1 MNKSELEQRF
11 LSLVDNYKQVIYKVC
26 FMYVSDDETINDLYQ
41 EVVLNLWRGFA
52 KFRNESKPS
61 TWVYRISMN
70 TCISRLRHNTKQP
83 ETVSLTMSMAD
94 LFPEESEREQL
105 QELYRLI
112 SRLGELERALILLWL
127 DDKSYEEIAEILSI
141 SISNVGVRIN
151 RVKAKLRDGICS
163 TSDSRRVRYIT
174 SVLCKRS
181 SRARTRRPTR
191 SFTKVRYSTSST
203 HYL

>member
-11 LSLVDNYKQVIYKVC
+11 LSLVDSNKQVIYKVC
-26 FMYVSDDETINDLYQ
+26 FMYATDDETISDLYQ
-41 EVVLNLWRGFA
+41 EVVLNLWTAFPR
-52 KFRNESKPS
+52 FRSESKPS

-105 QELYRLI
+105 QELYQLI
-112 SRLGELERALILLWL
+112 SQLGELERALILLWL

-141 SISNVGVRIN
+141 SVSNVGVRIN
-151 RVKAKLRDGICS
+151 RVKAKLREMS
-163 TSDSRRVRYIT
+163 N
-174 SVLCKRS
+174 
-181 SRARTRRPTR
+181 
-191 SFTKVRYSTSST
+191 
-203 HYL
+203 H